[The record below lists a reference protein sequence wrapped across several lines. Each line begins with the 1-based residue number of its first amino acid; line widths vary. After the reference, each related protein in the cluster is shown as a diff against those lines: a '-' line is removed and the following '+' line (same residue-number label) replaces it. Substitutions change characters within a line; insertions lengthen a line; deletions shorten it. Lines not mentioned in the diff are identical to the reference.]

1 MNRKLLNGDEVPE
14 VDVLVEL
21 KVKTKCPWKWK
32 LIDLETGQEYIGQ
45 LPQEGEMDWVKL

>member
-14 VDVLVEL
+14 VDVVVEL

-32 LIDLETGQEYIGQ
+32 LIDLETGQEYIGH